1 MALCDPRSAGSLG
14 HGALAFWT
22 AVGYP
27 RDHHIVRHVGTMA
40 SLEGAEGLRS

>member
-1 MALCDPRSAGSLG
+1 VLIEVDRPWAV
-14 HGALAFWT
+14 AFWT

-40 SLEGAEGLRS
+40 SPEGAEGLRS